1 MTWFKADSFRAR
13 SPKLRAFLFS
23 RMDTAKNRLFLQDPL
38 ERRRWV
44 SRLRGEAILQSP
56 VDSEG
61 PGEFIELEPERSGPA
76 KECLTLLIRGRQCAW
91 RCVHCD
97 LWKHTQ
103 ADGESGND
111 VAGQILGPLRKGAGS
126 GRWVKIYNAGSF
138 FDRAALPSSVVAQAA
153 SLLRGFEKVIV
164 ESHPAFVGD
173 AIWRFRDAIS
183 PARLQIAMG
192 LETAHPQA
200 LLALN
205 KGFSVEEFGAAA
217 EELRVNGVELRSFL
231 LVRPPFLDRQT
242 GLDWVKRS
250 IDFSFN
256 VGASVVSLIL
266 TRLGNGALDAL
277 EKSGLFVPPTLTD
290 LEDSLAFG
298 LNLNRGI
305 VLADLWDLER
315 LREIEPDFENKL
327 TRLAQMNAE
336 QRLVPK
342 ALDSLS

>member
-1 MTWFKADSFRAR
+1 MHSVEDRNL
-13 SPKLRAFLFS
+13 P
-23 RMDTAKNRLFLQDPL
+23 QDPL
-38 ERRRWV
+38 GRRQWV
-44 SRLRGEAILQSP
+44 SRMRGEAILQSP
-56 VDSEG
+56 IDSEG

-103 ADGESGND
+103 PDGESGND

-138 FDRAALPSSVVAQAA
+138 FDRAAVPSSVVAQAA
-153 SLLRGFEKVIV
+153 PLLRGFDKVIV

-217 EELRVNGVELRSFL
+217 ERLRVNGVELRSFL

-242 GLDWVKRS
+242 GLAWVKRS
-250 IDFSFN
+250 IDFSLDI
-256 VGASVVSLIL
+256 GASVVSLIL

-277 EKSGLFVPPTLTD
+277 EKSGLFVPPKLAE

-298 LNLNRGI
+298 LSLNRGI
-305 VLADLWDLER
+305 VLADLWGLER
-315 LREIEPDFENKL
+315 LKDIEPDLDGMLK
-327 TRLAQMNAE
+327 RLAQMNSE
-336 QRLVPK
+336 QRPAAK
-342 ALDSLS
+342 ALEALS

>member
-1 MTWFKADSFRAR
+1 MHSVEDRNL
-13 SPKLRAFLFS
+13 P
-23 RMDTAKNRLFLQDPL
+23 QDPL
-38 ERRRWV
+38 GRRQWV
-44 SRLRGEAILQSP
+44 SRLREEAIHWSST
-56 VDSEG
+56 DSG
-61 PGEFIELEPERSGPA
+61 GTGSFVELEPERSGLS

-111 VAGQILGPLRKGAGS
+111 VAEQILGPLRKGAGP

-138 FDRAALPSSVVAQAA
+138 FDRAAVPSSVVAQAA
-153 SLLRGFEKVIV
+153 PLLRGFEKVIV

-217 EELRVNGVELRSFL
+217 ERLRVNGVELRSFL

-277 EKSGLFVPPTLTD
+277 EKSGLFVPPKLAE

-298 LNLNRGI
+298 LSLNRGI
-305 VLADLWDLER
+305 VLADLWGLER
-315 LREIEPDFENKL
+315 LKDIEPELDGKL
-327 TRLAQMNAE
+327 KRLAQMNSE
-336 QRLVPK
+336 QRPAAK
-342 ALDSLS
+342 ALEAQS

>member
-1 MTWFKADSFRAR
+1 
-13 SPKLRAFLFS
+13 
-23 RMDTAKNRLFLQDPL
+23 
-38 ERRRWV
+38 
-44 SRLRGEAILQSP
+44 
-56 VDSEG
+56 
-61 PGEFIELEPERSGPA
+61 
-76 KECLTLLIRGRQCAW
+76 
-91 RCVHCD
+91 
-97 LWKHTQ
+97 
-103 ADGESGND
+103 
-111 VAGQILGPLRKGAGS
+111 
-126 GRWVKIYNAGSF
+126 
-138 FDRAALPSSVVAQAA
+138 
-153 SLLRGFEKVIV
+153 
-164 ESHPAFVGD
+164 
-173 AIWRFRDAIS
+173 
-183 PARLQIAMG
+183 MG